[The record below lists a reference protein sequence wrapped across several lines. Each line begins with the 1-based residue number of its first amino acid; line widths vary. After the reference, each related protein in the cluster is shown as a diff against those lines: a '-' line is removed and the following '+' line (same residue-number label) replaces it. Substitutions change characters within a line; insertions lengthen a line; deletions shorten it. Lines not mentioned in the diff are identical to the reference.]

1 MTYTLEEME
10 SMKKY
15 EEKLAKNRE
24 YQRKWMAKKR
34 QEDPEFY
41 AKQKAYNA
49 QKKKEK
55 YAKDEEFRKKE
66 LEYNKA
72 YIAKKKKEKEEYEQ
86 YLKERE
92 MYQIE
97 KYAEE
102 LKEIHKKEIKEIGEI
117 CTMSLDEAGSM
128 THGGYVERCQNCKLL
143 DYGDRSTG
151 TCQCDISVNFWGKH
165 RKKEC

>member
-72 YIAKKKKEKEEYEQ
+72 YIAKKKQETENFKELKKGMDKEKQEDNKMYLDELEQ
-86 YLKERE
+86 IRKRDYKSHD
-92 MYQIE
+92 
-97 KYAEE
+97 
-102 LKEIHKKEIKEIGEI
+102 EIL
-117 CTMSLDEAGSM
+117 TFSLDWKGCDHME
-128 THGGYVERCQNCKLL
+128 GYIERCQLCKKLMV
-143 DYGDRSTG
+143 SPVNHHSPS
-151 TCQCDISVNFWGKH
+151 CICDNPVYPLQ
-165 RKKEC
+165 